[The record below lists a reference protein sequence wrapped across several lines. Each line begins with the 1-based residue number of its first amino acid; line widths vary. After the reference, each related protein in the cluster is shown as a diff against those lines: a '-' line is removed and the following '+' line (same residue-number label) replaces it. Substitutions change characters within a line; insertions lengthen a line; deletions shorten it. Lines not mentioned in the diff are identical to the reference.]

1 MAEPVT
7 FHTVA
12 LGSSEYRHAL
22 RLREAVLRAPLG
34 LTLSAGELA
43 VEPQC
48 EHFVALAGT
57 EVVATL
63 LLIPLD
69 AETVKMRQVAVDPAR
84 QGSGIGAGLV
94 RFAEEAARARGFR
107 RLVAHARGTAVLF
120 YQRLGYTVEGDP
132 FLEQTIPH
140 LRVSKALD

>member
-1 MAEPVT
+1 MT
-7 FHTVA
+7 FRTVA
-12 LGSSEYRHAL
+12 IGSAEYRDAI

-34 LTLSAGELA
+34 LTLSAEELA

-69 AETVKMRQVAVDPAR
+69 AETVKMRQVAVAPAR
-84 QGSGIGAGLV
+84 QGGGIGAGLV
-94 RFAEEAARARGFR
+94 RFAEEAAQARGFR
-107 RLVAHARGTAVLF
+107 RLVAHARGTAVPF
-120 YQRLGYTVEGDP
+120 YQRLGYTVEGDT

-140 LRVSKALD
+140 RRVSKALG